1 MPNIK
6 LYQRSFAGG
15 EISPEM
21 FGRIDDVKY
30 QTGAALLRNMIATPQ
45 GPVEN
50 RPGFQFVR
58 ETRTSSRKS
67 RLIPFTYSTDQTL
80 VIELGVNTQNTAGY
94 MRFHT
99 QGGTLLAPTAA
110 PDNEPYLLTRT
121 VTFNT
126 SSNTVDGSLLRHA
139 AGRKVFFTSTGTLPA
154 GVVAGRVYQVR
165 SGSIPS
171 SSSISL
177 AELATP
183 TTAMTFAT
191 TGTGTHTMHTFVAQ
205 GGSALGVNLTH
216 DGTTIDWSNSFMLL
230 ENGMR
235 VFLTNITP
243 NGGGTAA
250 AQTNTIYY
258 VVNAG
263 HLGFQLSTTAGG
275 TAIVITTGGSP
286 AGGTC
291 SISRYFARTDIANGV
306 LTTAAGNVGTE
317 DGTPV
322 AGTYYFRDVA
332 FATHSHPAVSIGAS
346 PEPISSTFWFP
357 QGANGEYQIPTQEA
371 ASATPYTEAL
381 LFDVHYVQSNDVLT
395 LVHPQCQ
402 PMELKRL
409 GATRWTMTPV
419 ALGTS
424 LNKPASVTATPTLG
438 SYSAISTYTNAAN
451 VVADFTTVGTHNL
464 LAGDPVYI
472 TGMGV
477 GGDRLKVG
485 TGGTPF
491 ASGFFVVATV
501 PTTTTFTLKDYA
513 TGTLVRTNIASGT
526 APAYNSGDGKVTY
539 WARISDTNQYYKVTA
554 INDKLEESPPNDVEA
569 SCENNLLV
577 SGAYNTISWPAVS
590 GAVRYNVY
598 KKQSGLFGF
607 IGQAVG
613 TSFVDDNIAPDM
625 GITPPIYD
633 NTLEGTGNYPA
644 AVTYYEQRRCFGGT
658 TSNPQGVWMT
668 RSATES
674 DLSYS
679 IPTQDTDRISFRIAA
694 REANT
699 IRHMVPLQQLVL
711 LTNSA
716 EWRVTS
722 VNNDALTPFS
732 LSVRPQSY
740 IGANNVQPSI
750 INTSLVYCAAR
761 GGHVREMGYSWQSN
775 GYITGDLSLRAAH
788 LFDGYTLSDMTYAK
802 APKPLLWFVSSTGK
816 LLGLTYIPEEQVGAW
831 HQHDTDGA
839 FESCA
844 AIPEGDEDSLY
855 VIVRRT
861 IGGNTKRYVE
871 RMSTRNFAT
880 LEASFF
886 VDSGRT
892 FNGTNTDP
900 AKEVTLSG
908 GSQWVA
914 NELVTIT
921 ASAPGIFTGSTDI
934 GDAIVIIGADGT
946 KYRVL
951 ITQYVSATVA
961 QGVLDKALPATLRNV
976 ATSSYAFA
984 RDTVSGLSHLEG
996 KAVSILADGVVI
1008 TGKTV
1013 TGGVVSLG
1021 APYTIVHVGLPYEAD
1036 LQTVPATF
1044 QAEAF
1049 GKGVFKNINKVV
1061 LGMFQSSTFYVGP
1074 NASLLV
1080 KSDPYAASAG
1090 FDTGEVDVTIQP
1102 RWNWTGQ
1109 TFVRQRDPLPLTITS
1124 ICYEAVI
1131 GGS

>member
-45 GPVEN
+45 GPAEN

-80 VIELGVNTQNTAGY
+80 VIELGIVSQTGGGSPTSTSY

-99 QGGTLLAPTAA
+99 QGGTLLYPVADAYKPQSVITNPISGDTITCAGHGFANNDPIHFTTTASLPTALSINTTYYVEYVSSSQFKVRLA
-110 PDNEPYLLTRT
+110 PGGSAIADL
-121 VTFNT
+121 
-126 SSNTVDGSLLRHA
+126 SGASGSNTVWYSYTLGDLVTYLGSTYYYNALRYDLY
-139 AGRKVFFTSTGTLPA
+139 GLP
-154 GVVAGRVYQVR
+154 
-165 SGSIPS
+165 
-171 SSSISL
+171 
-177 AELATP
+177 
-183 TTAMTFAT
+183 
-191 TGTGTHTMHTFVAQ
+191 
-205 GGSALGVNLTH
+205 
-216 DGTTIDWSNSFMLL
+216 
-230 ENGMR
+230 
-235 VFLTNITP
+235 
-243 NGGGTAA
+243 
-250 AQTNTIYY
+250 
-258 VVNAG
+258 
-263 HLGFQLSTTAGG
+263 TAGG
-275 TAIVITTGGSP
+275 NLWFAQPATGE
-286 AGGTC
+286 
-291 SISRYFARTDIANGV
+291 
-306 LTTAAGNVGTE
+306 LT
-317 DGTPV
+317 
-322 AGTYYFRDVA
+322 
-332 FATHSHPAVSIGAS
+332 
-346 PEPISSTFWFP
+346 
-357 QGANGEYQIPTQEA
+357 IPTHRLDPVNGQDNYRE
-371 ASATPYTEAL
+371 EQ
-381 LFDVHYVQSNDVLT
+381 LFDIHYVQSNDVMT
-395 LVHPQCQ
+395 LVHPQRT

-409 GATRWTMTPV
+409 GATHWTMTPV
-419 ALGTS
+419 VLGTS

-438 SYSAISTYTNAAN
+438 SYSAIATYTGAINDVAA
-451 VVADFTTVGTHNL
+451 FTTIGTHNL

-472 TGMGV
+472 KGMGV
-477 GGDRLKVG
+477 GGNRIKVG
-485 TGGTPF
+485 TGGT
-491 ASGFFVVATV
+491 AVSSGFFVVATL
-501 PTTTTFTLKDYA
+501 PTSPSPTDRNFTLKDYA
-513 TGTLVRTNIASGT
+513 TGETVRVAIAAATG
-526 APAYNSGDGKVTY
+526 PYVSGDGKVTY

-577 SGAYNTISWPAVS
+577 SGAYNTISWPAVP

-658 TSNPQGVWMT
+658 TNNPQGVWMT

-699 IRHMVPLQQLVL
+699 VRHMVPLQQLVL

-802 APKPLLWFVSSTGK
+802 APKPLLWFVSNNGK

-934 GDAIVIIGADGT
+934 GDAIVVIGADGT

-961 QGVLDKALPATLRNV
+961 RGVLDKALPAALRNV

-1013 TGGVVSLG
+1013 TGGAVSLG
-1021 APYTIVHVGLPYEAD
+1021 APYTLVHVGLPYESD

-1049 GKGVFKNINKVV
+1049 GKGVFKNINKVI